1 MASLIPSLPHQRAA
15 LLTVVIALAGLY
27 AFWEYWYPPL
37 RDEIVVLEARLEQL
51 EDRNRRARV
60 LATRGVEE
68 LEERLA
74 VFDRHLRQ
82 LETFIPRNEEV
93 PRLLESMALEARRNN
108 LGDLASINPEP
119 AQPGAYYTRTSYEV
133 SVVGPY
139 HDVGRFLTAI
149 ASLPRIITPVDLEM
163 NTRVTQRTRTRA
175 GALEEPG
182 QVTARFRIETYV
194 LPDAPPPLP
203 EAGGDG
209 GAEVQGGDR

>member
-1 MASLIPSLPHQRAA
+1 MALIPSEPRQRAA
-15 LLTVVIALAGLY
+15 LLVIFVGLAGMY
-27 AFWEYWYPPL
+27 GFWEYWYNPRKL
-37 RDEIVVLEARLEQL
+37 EIERLESRLEQL
-51 EDRNRRARV
+51 EDQNRRARV

-119 AQPGAYYTRTSYEV
+119 SQPGAYYTRTSYEV
-133 SVVGPY
+133 SVIGPY
-139 HDVGRFLTAI
+139 HDVGRFLTAV

-163 NTRVTQRTRTRA
+163 TSRLGPRGR
-175 GALEEPG
+175 GAANQEDEPG
-182 QVTARFRIETYV
+182 DVTARFRIETYV

-203 EAGGDG
+203 GTEGEIPDEAVGGN
-209 GAEVQGGDR
+209 E